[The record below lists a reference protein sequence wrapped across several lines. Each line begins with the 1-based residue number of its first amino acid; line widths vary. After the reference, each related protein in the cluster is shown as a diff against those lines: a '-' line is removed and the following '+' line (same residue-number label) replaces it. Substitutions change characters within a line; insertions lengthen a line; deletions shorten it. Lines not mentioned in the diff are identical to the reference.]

1 VIRSQVN
8 QGELAM
14 GDFQYNTRKS
24 DNLLLLEISTSLRE
38 IVGLLQKQIDS
49 AEATKRASE
58 PSLGLEG
65 IPLFS
70 STKKSS
76 VKSKKKTAKKAVKKK
91 K

>member
-14 GDFQYNTRKS
+14 EDFQYNTRKS

-76 VKSKKKTAKKAVKKK
+76 GNKKKTAKKAVKKK